1 MHNFL
6 KKMKSSFSESGS
18 INSQTVKQFFNH
30 TKNLM
35 FDKEAA
41 SLEQKAVL
49 EIINDIPNKR
59 VLDLGCGDGRYS
71 EVIRDYDYYEG
82 VDFSDSFIEI
92 GKQRNEKNF
101 ICADVV
107 DYLSE
112 QRFNIILLIGV
123 ITYLEDNNVKK
134 VNQNIQKMLLDGGVV
149 ILRSVTLK
157 DKGNNKIYYDSGRW
171 KNLLRFKPR
180 YQIIRRTKKAELD
193 LFNGLKAYVVSDI
206 KGTSYTLYKLA
217 KE

>member
-1 MHNFL
+1 MFNFFQ
-6 KKMKSSFSESGS
+6 KMNSSFKENGT
-18 INSQTVKQFFNH
+18 INSNTVKQFFNH

-35 FDKEAA
+35 FDKQAA
-41 SLEQKAVL
+41 SLEQNAVL

-71 EVIRDYDYYEG
+71 EVIKDYDYYEG
-82 VDFSDSFIEI
+82 VDFSDSFIAI
-92 GKQRNEKNF
+92 GKERNEKNF

-112 QRFNIILLIGV
+112 KRFNIILLIGL
-123 ITYLEDNNVKK
+123 ITYLEDENVIKL
-134 VNQNIQKMLLDGGVV
+134 NQNIQKMLEDGGVI

-157 DKGNNKIYYDSGRW
+157 DKGHNKIYYDSGRW
-171 KNLLRFKPR
+171 KNLLRLKPR

-193 LFNGLKAYVVSDI
+193 LFEGLKASVVSDI
-206 KGTSYTLYKLA
+206 KGTSYTLYKLT
-217 KE
+217 KD